1 MEADDEEENLDGLN
15 NGMMLD
21 ASNYLMDAVPYYDE
35 DINESSDGEG
45 HTNVDINLEIE
56 SSEHIKQDTGE
67 ENSNSSMNMSI
78 FAIQMC

>member
-1 MEADDEEENLDGLN
+1 
-15 NGMMLD
+15 MLVESD
-21 ASNYLMDAVPYYDE
+21 YLIDTISYDE
-35 DINESSDGEG
+35 HDIIEDGDDDVVESNDKE
-45 HTNVDINLEIE
+45 HQNADINLEMN